1 MLTNMVKELDE
12 LQGYMGMV
20 YAKAFGEEEEVAK
33 AIYEHY
39 FPKAPQTLA
48 RWCGFSDSLLGGQVG

>member
-1 MLTNMVKELDE
+1 MVKELDE

-39 FPKAPQTLA
+39 FPKSATDPCPMVWFL
-48 RWCGFSDSLLGGQVG
+48 RFSPWRTSWII